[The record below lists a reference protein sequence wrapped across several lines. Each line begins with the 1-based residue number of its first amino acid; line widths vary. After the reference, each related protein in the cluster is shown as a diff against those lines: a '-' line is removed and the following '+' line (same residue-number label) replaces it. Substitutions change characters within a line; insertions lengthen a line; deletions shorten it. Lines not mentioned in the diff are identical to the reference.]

1 MWNKNLE
8 ARFILSSQRKKRNLA
23 PDSIK
28 GIVKDV
34 IIVAACLAV
43 IWIGLTAYFGAQN
56 PFYVVSSGSMY
67 PELAMYDIIVISG
80 PAAMFDA
87 KKFEDV
93 KIGDIIV
100 FDRPKD
106 HDKVIVHRV
115 VAVVDDDPLTLR
127 TKGDNN
133 QNSMVGTDYPI
144 TEEEYKGT
152 VVRIG
157 DIFGTGQTHVIPQ
170 VGYITKILQPPINYI
185 IIAVIIGIMII
196 RQIYKKDK
204 KKLSE
209 INDSNESQPNE
220 RMDQLSND
228 AEYVEPRD
236 FTTQEKKPM
245 KKLDAENTKSEG
257 IPEFFLD
264 KEEEYEEKK

>member
-1 MWNKNLE
+1 M
-8 ARFILSSQRKKRNLA
+8 SSIR
-23 PDSIK
+23 
-28 GIVKDV
+28 GIVKDI
-34 IIVAACLAV
+34 IIVATCVAV

-67 PELAMYDIIVISG
+67 PELAMHDIIVISG
-80 PAAMFDA
+80 HAP
-87 KKFEDV
+87 FEDV
-93 KIGDIIV
+93 RIGDIIV

-115 VAVVDDDPLTLR
+115 VAYVDDDPLTLR

-133 QNSMVGTDYPI
+133 QNSIVGTDYPI

-152 VVRIG
+152 VI
-157 DIFGTGQTHVIPQ
+157 HVIPQ

-196 RQIYKKDK
+196 RQIAKNKKALTEQIK
-204 KKLSE
+204 TESE
-209 INDSNESQPNE
+209 IKDYDESQPNKK
-220 RMDQLSND
+220 MDGDLSWLDN
-228 AEYVEPRD
+228 YKNTSKD
-236 FTTQEKKPM
+236 FTTQEKKSTEKPE
-245 KKLDAENTKSEG
+245 ENTKSEG

-264 KEEEYEEKK
+264 REKESEEKK